1 MRTKCL
7 GEKRPPSCSSLS
19 SLSHWSRPSASPNTV
34 QWLNASCEH
43 RPCREQANLSVL
55 VDVYMKV
62 LWETLRLLYSLYMT
76 VCERERMCVWVN
88 FIGAQ
93 TFLLA
98 LKNKKKK
105 NSLHKC
111 QIFLGLLTACKF
123 LWTQNVVFLGQKKK
137 LCVSLW
143 AVLNEFVDE
152 RERERDHYRETEL
165 CLSSSD
171 GADMWDLAEQE
182 RERSTLTEQ
191 KRASCFRN
199 PCGKHPKAGKLVVFK
214 EKADI

>member
-152 RERERDHYRETEL
+152 RERERKRPLQRNRALFELFWWSWYVRFSRAREGEVH
-165 CLSSSD
+165 SD
-171 GADMWDLAEQE
+171 RTKTSFL
-182 RERSTLTEQ
+182 
-191 KRASCFRN
+191 F
-199 PCGKHPKAGKLVVFK
+199 
-214 EKADI
+214 